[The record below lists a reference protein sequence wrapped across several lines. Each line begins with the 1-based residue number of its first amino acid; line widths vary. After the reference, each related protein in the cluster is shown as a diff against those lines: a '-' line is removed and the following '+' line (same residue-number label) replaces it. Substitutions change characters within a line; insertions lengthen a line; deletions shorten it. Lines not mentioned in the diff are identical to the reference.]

1 MRNAGLMR
9 CGVAVLFVLAASGCG
24 GGGGGVTPAPSNVS
38 VTISPTSATV
48 GYGGTKQFSATVT
61 GATNTSVTWKVTSTS
76 SSDSSQ
82 IGSISTS
89 GLYTAP
95 SETPIPAASSP
106 PQTFSVIAGQP
117 TSNINVTVPAIS
129 AVDSVTVT
137 ATSQADPSKSASA
150 TVTLSGVSI
159 LAVGQ
164 CVPDPTK
171 PGTLNCTGGSTGT
184 EVQAGQTATLFVAGF
199 GILPGTSYTISGSD
213 VVVTQPAPQQFQPA
227 SDGTPAVYFTIVV
240 SPGAVPGPRNLVVR
254 NQGNELAS
262 FAGAV
267 QIQ

>member
-137 ATSQADPSKSASA
+137 
-150 TVTLSGVSI
+150 LSGVSI

>member
-1 MRNAGLMR
+1 MRNSRLIG
-9 CGVAVLFVLAASGCG
+9 CGAAALLAVVSSGCG
-24 GGGGGVTPAPSNVS
+24 GGGGAAPPPSNVS
-38 VTISPTSATV
+38 VTISPTSAAV
-48 GYGGTKQFSATVT
+48 SYGGTKQFTATVT
-61 GATNTSVTWKVTSTS
+61 GATNTSVTWKVTSPS
-76 SSDSSQ
+76 STDSSQ

-95 SETPIPAASSP
+95 AETSIPAASSP
-106 PQTFSVIAGQP
+106 PQTFPVIAGQP
-117 TSNINVTVPAIS
+117 SSNVNVTVPAIS

-150 TVTLSGVSI
+150 TVTLSGISI

-164 CVPDPTK
+164 CVQDPNT
-171 PGTLNCTGGSTGT
+171 PGTLNCSGGSTGT
-184 EVQAGQTATLFVAGF
+184 EIPAGQTATLFVAGF
-199 GILPGTSYTISGSD
+199 GILPGTTYTVTGPD
-213 VVVTQPAPQQFQPA
+213 VTVTQPAPQQFQPA
-227 SDGTPAVYFTIVV
+227 SDGTPAVYFTIIV

-254 NQGNELAS
+254 NQRNELAS